1 MIIDQ
6 ATSLESLKPLA
17 EKTFE
22 DFFKAVVD
30 LKRGVISAGAELHAD
45 DEQILL
51 ESGSAQEDLWGINIY
66 PDFDDEDWIEFDSM
80 INIRPQQGNRTRNVE
95 DQSIQTQ
102 IIDLV
107 TKLVT
112 K

>member
-30 LKRGVISAGAELHAD
+30 LKER
-45 DEQILL
+45 
-51 ESGSAQEDLWGINIY
+51 
-66 PDFDDEDWIEFDSM
+66 
-80 INIRPQQGNRTRNVE
+80 
-95 DQSIQTQ
+95 
-102 IIDLV
+102 
-107 TKLVT
+107 
-112 K
+112 